1 MTTPGVLRSW
11 TLPPMTGTRMTSNDR
26 FHWAKRAKITKEWR
40 EMACV
45 HARAARIP
53 RLDRAQIVIHWL
65 PQNAHGRD
73 AANLYPLGKA
83 AVDGICL
90 DAGVL
95 ADDDSAHLVGPDM
108 RLGARFRPAVP
119 GRGLAT
125 LRIVVT
131 ELPA

>member
-1 MTTPGVLRSW
+1 MSEPAVLRSW

-26 FHWAKRAKITKEWR
+26 FHWAKRAKVTKEWR
-40 EMACV
+40 RMAHQ
-45 HARAARIP
+45 HALSARIP
-53 RLDRAQIVIHWL
+53 RLGKARVVVYWL

-73 AANLYPLGKA
+73 AGNLYPLAKA
-83 AVDGICL
+83 SVDGL
-90 DAGVL
+90 VDAGVL
-95 ADDDSAHLVGPDM
+95 ADDDCSHLEGPDM
-108 RLGARFRPAVP
+108 RLGERFRPTMP